1 MNTIVIYHVI
11 FPINHSIGL
20 VIILVICTCR
30 DFLWGLCKLSAI
42 GLTANSALATQTDA
56 RWHRWHRWRCV
67 ANMVWLV
74 ADLWHAGNILKAP
87 LASDVW

>member
-30 DFLWGLCKLSAI
+30 DFLWGLCKHMSAI
-42 GLTANSALATQTDA
+42 LGLTANSALATQMDA
-56 RWHRWHRWRCV
+56 RWHRWRCV

-74 ADLWHAGNILKAP
+74 TDLWHGGNILKAP